1 MNNQIDLLFSDN
13 YDKNKDSEPKRLM
26 IDKAY
31 TKYKYPLGVVNK
43 KGKIMK
49 EHFLWANWKRAE
61 KGGLVCKN

>member
-1 MNNQIDLLFSDN
+1 
-13 YDKNKDSEPKRLM
+13 M

-31 TKYKYPLGVVNK
+31 IKYKYPLGVVNK